1 MKESPL
7 REKAKKFAIGIVRMY
22 KFLHHEK
29 KEFVMSKQ
37 VLRSG
42 TSIGA
47 NLSEAYYA
55 QSSSDFIHK
64 MSIALKEAAETD
76 YWLDLLV

>member
-55 QSSSDFIHK
+55 
-64 MSIALKEAAETD
+64 
-76 YWLDLLV
+76 